1 MDRRWIPIVVLA
13 VALVAGWNL
22 VAYTVPQWQQAIVVQ
37 LGEPV
42 RTVQEP
48 GLYFKLPLIQDVLY
62 FDKRLMAYDAS
73 PKGVLTKDKQQLV
86 VDNFSRWRIRDPLQF
101 YRSVRDEAGAQSRL
115 DDVIYS
121 IVREN
126 LGRHTL
132 REIMNEKRTE
142 VMAEVTKES
151 DARAREYGIE
161 VADVRIKRADL
172 PEKNELNVFERMRT
186 ERERQAKKFRAE
198 GDEEARKIR
207 SESDKEVQ
215 ILTAEARMKAEVIR
229 GQGDAE
235 AVKIFADAYGRDA
248 DFYQLVRTLEA
259 YRKSFNDG
267 ATVVLSPNS
276 EFFRYLK
283 QLDRPTEPSDKTT
296 QRRDAEPAETSANH
310 ARLER

>member
-1 MDRRWIPIVVLA
+1 MDRRWIPILVLG

-22 VAYTVPQWQQAIVVQ
+22 FAYTVPQWQQAIVVQ

-48 GLYFKLPLIQDVLY
+48 GLYFKLPLIQNVLY
-62 FDKRLMAYDAS
+62 FDKRLLAYDAS
-73 PKGVLTKDKQQLV
+73 PREVLTKDKQQLV

-101 YRSVRDEAGAQSRL
+101 YRSVRNEAGGQSRL

-121 IVREN
+121 IVRES

-151 DARAREYGIE
+151 NAKARDYGIE
-161 VADVRIKRADL
+161 VTDVRIKRADL
-172 PEKNELNVFERMRT
+172 PEKNELNVFNRMRT
-186 ERERQAKKFRAE
+186 ERERLAKKFRAE

-207 SESDKEVQ
+207 SEAEKEVQ
-215 ILTAEARMKAEVIR
+215 ILMAEARKQSEILR
-229 GQGDAE
+229 GQGDAQ
-235 AVKIFADAYGRDA
+235 AVKIFADAYGRNPE
-248 DFYQLVRTLEA
+248 FYQLVRTLEA
-259 YRKSFNDG
+259 YRLSITEG
-267 ATVVLSPNS
+267 TTLILSPDS

-283 QLDRPTEPSDKTT
+283 QLDRS
-296 QRRDAEPAETSANH
+296 R
-310 ARLER
+310 ER

>member
-1 MDRRWIPIVVLA
+1 MDRRWFPILA
-13 VALVAGWNL
+13 LGVALVAGWNL

-42 RTVQEP
+42 RTVQAP
-48 GLYFKLPLIQDVLY
+48 GLYFKLPLIQNVLY
-62 FDKRLMAYDAS
+62 FDKRLLAYDAS
-73 PKGVLTKDKQQLV
+73 PREVLTKDKQQLL

-101 YRSVRDEAGAQSRL
+101 YRTVRNEAGGQSRL

-151 DARAREYGIE
+151 DTKARSYGIE
-161 VADVRIKRADL
+161 VTDVRIKRADL
-172 PEKNELNVFERMRT
+172 PEKNELNVFNRMRT
-186 ERERQAKKFRAE
+186 ERERLAKKFRAE

-215 ILTAEARMKAEVIR
+215 ILMAEARKQSEILR
-229 GQGDAE
+229 GQGDAQ
-235 AVKIFADAYGRDA
+235 AVKIFADAYGRDPE
-248 DFYQLVRTLEA
+248 FYQLVRTLEA
-259 YRKSFNDG
+259 YRISITEG
-267 ATVVLSPNS
+267 TTLILSPNS

-283 QLDRPTEPSDKTT
+283 QLDRPK
-296 QRRDAEPAETSANH
+296 
-310 ARLER
+310 ER

>member
-1 MDRRWIPIVVLA
+1 MDRRWIPILVLG

-48 GLYFKLPLIQDVLY
+48 GLYFKLPLIQNVLY
-62 FDKRLMAYDAS
+62 FDKRLLAYDAS
-73 PKGVLTKDKQQLV
+73 PREVLTKDKQQLL

-101 YRSVRDEAGAQSRL
+101 YRTVRNEAGGQSRL

-151 DARAREYGIE
+151 DAKARDYGIE

-172 PEKNELNVFERMRT
+172 PAKNELNVFNRMRT
-186 ERERQAKKFRAE
+186 ERERLAKKFRAE

-215 ILTAEARMKAEVIR
+215 ILMAEARKQSEILR
-229 GQGDAE
+229 GQGDAQ
-235 AVKIFADAYGRDA
+235 AVKIFADAYGRNPE
-248 DFYQLVRTLEA
+248 FYQLVRTLEA
-259 YRKSFNDG
+259 YRISI
-267 ATVVLSPNS
+267 TEVTTLILSPNS

-283 QLDRPTEPSDKTT
+283 QLDRPK
-296 QRRDAEPAETSANH
+296 
-310 ARLER
+310 ER

>member
-1 MDRRWIPIVVLA
+1 MDRRWISIIVLGAVL
-13 VALVAGWNL
+13 VVGWNL
-22 VAYTVPQWQQAIVVQ
+22 VVYTVPQWEQAIVVQ

-48 GLYFKLPLIQDVLY
+48 GLYFKLPLVQNVLY
-62 FDKRLMAYDAS
+62 FDKRLLAYDAA
-73 PKGVLTKDKQQLV
+73 PKEILTKDKQQLV

-101 YRSVRDEAGAQSRL
+101 YRTVRNEAGAQSRL

-151 DARAREYGIE
+151 DDKAREYGIE

-172 PEKNELNVFERMRT
+172 PEKNELNVFNRMRT
-186 ERERQAKKFRAE
+186 ERERLAKKFRAE

-215 ILTAEARMKAEVIR
+215 ILTAEARKQADITR
-229 GQGDAE
+229 GQGDAQ
-235 AVKIFADAYGRDA
+235 AVKIFADAYGRDP

-259 YRKSFNDG
+259 YRNSITDG
-267 ATVVLSPNS
+267 TTLILSPNS

-283 QLDRPTEPSDKTT
+283 QLDRPKE
-296 QRRDAEPAETSANH
+296 H
-310 ARLER
+310 

>member
-1 MDRRWIPIVVLA
+1 MDRRWISILVVAVVLI
-13 VALVAGWNL
+13 AGWNM
-22 VAYTVPQWQQAIVVQ
+22 VAYTVPQWEQAIVVQ

-48 GLYFKLPLIQDVLY
+48 GLYFKLPGIQNVLY
-62 FDKRLMAYDAS
+62 FDKRLLAYDAA
-73 PKGVLTKDKQQLV
+73 PKEILTKDKQQLV

-101 YRSVRDEAGAQSRL
+101 YRTVRDEAGAQSRL

-142 VMAEVTKES
+142 VMTEVTKES
-151 DARAREYGIE
+151 DAKARDYGIE
-161 VADVRIKRADL
+161 VTDVRIKRADL
-172 PEKNELNVFERMRT
+172 PEKNELNVFNRMRT
-186 ERERQAKKFRAE
+186 ERERLAKKFRAE

-215 ILTAEARMKAEVIR
+215 ILTAEARKQAEITR
-229 GQGDAE
+229 GQGDAQ
-235 AVKIFADAYGRDA
+235 AVKIFADAYGRDSE
-248 DFYQLVRTLEA
+248 FYQLVRTLEA
-259 YRKSFNDG
+259 YRNSITEG
-267 ATVVLSPNS
+267 TTLILSPNS

-283 QLDRPTEPSDKTT
+283 QLDRPK
-296 QRRDAEPAETSANH
+296 
-310 ARLER
+310 ER

>member
-1 MDRRWIPIVVLA
+1 MDRRWIPILVLA
-13 VALVAGWNL
+13 AVLVAGWNL
-22 VAYTVPQWQQAIVVQ
+22 VAFTVPQWQQAVVVQ

-62 FDKRLMAYDAS
+62 FDKRLLAYDAS
-73 PKGVLTKDKQQLV
+73 AKGILTKDKQQLV

-101 YRSVRDEAGAQSRL
+101 YRTVRDEAGAQSRL

-151 DARAREYGIE
+151 DAKARDYGIE

-207 SESDKEVQ
+207 SESDKQVQ
-215 ILTAEARMKAEVIR
+215 ILTAEARKQAEVTR
-229 GQGDAE
+229 GQGDAQ
-235 AVKIFADAYGRDA
+235 AVKIFADAYGRDP

-259 YRKSFNDG
+259 YRKSINDG
-267 ATVVLSPNS
+267 TTVVLSPNS

-283 QLDRPTEPSDKTT
+283 QLDRPTG
-296 QRRDAEPAETSANH
+296 R
-310 ARLER
+310 

>member
-1 MDRRWIPIVVLA
+1 MDRRWIPILGLA
-13 VALVAGWNL
+13 AALVVGWNL
-22 VAYTVPQWQQAIVVQ
+22 VVYTVPQWEQAIVVQ

-48 GLYFKLPLIQDVLY
+48 GLYFKLPLVQNVLS
-62 FDKRLMAYDAS
+62 FDKRLLAYDAA
-73 PKGVLTKDKQQLV
+73 PKEILTKDKQQLV

-101 YRSVRDEAGAQSRL
+101 YRTVRNEAGAQSRL

-151 DARAREYGIE
+151 DDKAREYGIE

-172 PEKNELNVFERMRT
+172 PAKNELNVFNRMRT
-186 ERERQAKKFRAE
+186 ERERLAKKFRAE

-215 ILTAEARMKAEVIR
+215 ILTAEARKQAEITR
-229 GQGDAE
+229 GQGDAQ
-235 AVKIFADAYGRDA
+235 AVKIFADAYGRDPE
-248 DFYQLVRTLEA
+248 FYQLVRTLEA
-259 YRKSFNDG
+259 YRNSITEG
-267 ATVVLSPNS
+267 TTLILSPNS

-283 QLDRPTEPSDKTT
+283 QLERPKE
-296 QRRDAEPAETSANH
+296 H
-310 ARLER
+310 